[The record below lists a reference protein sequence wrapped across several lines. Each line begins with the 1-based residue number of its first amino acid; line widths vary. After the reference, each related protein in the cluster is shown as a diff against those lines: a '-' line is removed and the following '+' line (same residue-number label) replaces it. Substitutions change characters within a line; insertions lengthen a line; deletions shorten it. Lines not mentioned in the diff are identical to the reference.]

1 MQYEK
6 SVIIVFVSFP
16 STFVTSSVQ
25 PHWDALLSSSAL
37 LSPLSASLWCQPYS
51 AKWDRLTAFPVLVTV
66 SRRADVHLISPSLR
80 QSDFETFIALVS
92 VRDGAVSQGKCQF
105 ICPVCNTLPSLFPLP
120 HLHPFHLTDDPPLR
134 SLTLTLS
141 HPCTCSHS
149 FPLYLP
155 GTFFILSAFSFF
167 GFDKAT
173 PLTPSSPS
181 P

>member
-25 PHWDALLSSSAL
+25 PHRDALLSSSAL
-37 LSPLSASLWCQPYS
+37 LSPLSASLWCQPCS
-51 AKWDRLTAFPVLVTV
+51 AKWGRLTAFPVLVTV

-105 ICPVCNTLPSLFPLP
+105 ICPVCNTLRVCSLCHTYTPFILPTIPRSAPSLSL
-120 HLHPFHLTDDPPLR
+120 
-134 SLTLTLS
+134 SLTLAL
-141 HPCTCSHS
+141 
-149 FPLYLP
+149 
-155 GTFFILSAFSFF
+155 A
-167 GFDKAT
+167 
-173 PLTPSSPS
+173 LTPFLSICPALSSS
-181 P
+181 FQHFLFSVLTRRHH